1 MRIVVDFRK
10 YDGVVGGVERGVI
23 EIARYLS
30 LQGHG
35 VTIAPKEARLE
46 EVRQRFADLPEVD
59 FVPLHVRSHAISL
72 ANAAHDA
79 TTFQDIARACG
90 ADVIHFPYNWSF
102 PVRKRVP
109 CILTIHDVI
118 PFTFREAMGLLRNR
132 LLYRPGIRLACQL
145 NDVIVTVSNFSRAD
159 IARKLA
165 IPEARI
171 RVIPNG
177 IREPYSPDE
186 ALAAALV
193 ERHGLEDGCVLC
205 VGGIHERKNVPR
217 LIEAFGLVVGA
228 SGFAGKL
235 VITGRVA
242 GAPYQEKMKQTCD
255 EVVRRLGLERRVVFT
270 GFVSDQ
276 ELDELMR
283 RAVLLAYPS
292 LYEGFG
298 IPVLEAMRAGLP
310 VITSATTALPEVSGD
325 AALLIDP
332 LQVNQIASAMMQ
344 LLQDPGLREQL
355 RHRGAAQA
363 REYTWE
369 KTAQAYLDLYTEVA
383 GRFLRKPPKG

>member
-1 MRIVVDFRK
+1 MDFRK
-10 YDGVVGGVERGVI
+10 YDGVVGGVERAVI
-23 EIARYLS
+23 EITRYLA

-35 VTIAPKEARLE
+35 VTLVPKESRLE
-46 EVRQRFADLPEVD
+46 EVRQQFVDLPNVD
-59 FVPLHVRSHAISL
+59 FIPLHVRSHAISL

-79 TTFQDIARACG
+79 TSLQGIARACG

-102 PVRKRVP
+102 PLRKRVP

-145 NDVIVTVSNFSRAD
+145 NDVIVTVSDFSRAD

-177 IREPYSPDE
+177 IREPFPPDE
-186 ALAAALV
+186 ALAATLV
-193 ERHGLEDGCVLC
+193 ERYGLGDGCVLC

-217 LIEAFGLVVGA
+217 LIEAFGQVVGA
-228 SGFAGKL
+228 FGFAGKL
-235 VITGRVA
+235 VITGRIA
-242 GAPYQEKMKQTCD
+242 GAPYQEKMKQKCD
-255 EVVRRLGLERRVVFT
+255 EVVRRLGLEQRVVFT

-276 ELDELMR
+276 ELDALMR

-310 VITSATTALPEVSGD
+310 VVTSATTALPEVSGD

-332 LQVNQIASAMMQ
+332 LQANELASAMMR
-344 LLQDPGLREQL
+344 LLRDPGLREQL
-355 RHRGAAQA
+355 RRRGAARA

-369 KTAQAYLDLYTEVA
+369 KTAQAYLDLYREVA
-383 GRFLRKPPKG
+383 RRLLSKPARD